1 MTLLV
6 AGHETTATALAW
18 TLERLVRTPAVLD
31 RLLAEQR
38 EGGDEYL
45 DAVIKE
51 TLRLRPVVPA
61 VARTLQAPI
70 ELGGWELPAG
80 VTVAPSIYLL
90 HRRADLY
97 PDPLAFRPERFLAD
111 PPGTYEWIP
120 FGGGV
125 RRCLGASFA
134 AVRDEGRAD
143 GGPALGAAA
152 PRARPRARASTR
164 RAITFAPTRGGRIA
178 VDAARRR
185 ARAGGGSSWRQAME
199 IPLTG

>member
-18 TLERLVRTPAVLD
+18 TLERLVRDPAVLD

-61 VARTLQAPI
+61 VARRLQAPI

-80 VTVAPSIYLL
+80 VTSRRRSTCCTAAP
-90 HRRADLY
+90 DLY
-97 PDPLAFRPERFLAD
+97 PDPLAFRPERFLGATR
-111 PPGTYEWIP
+111 PGPTS
-120 FGGGV
+120 GS
-125 RRCLGASFA
+125 RS
-134 AVRDEGRAD
+134 
-143 GGPALGAAA
+143 AAA
-152 PRARPRARASTR
+152 SAAAS
-164 RAITFAPTRGGRIA
+164 APASR
-178 VDAARRR
+178 
-185 ARAGGGSSWRQAME
+185 SSR
-199 IPLTG
+199 